1 MSLFLTPATHSSQSD
16 VVGASPPTCE
26 RSTAMNKRIARRA
39 AAVGAGIA
47 LMLAVAA
54 PASAAAIV
62 ERSRGNVTCVA
73 DPGDVPGLPGFGF
86 ANSTVV
92 IAPGGILNVTCT
104 GSLPEG
110 LSVPETFVGD
120 VVCRGDTPEQ
130 DVIGQIIVTKS
141 GQATLRCQF
150 RIDPFAGS

>member
-1 MSLFLTPATHSSQSD
+1 
-16 VVGASPPTCE
+16 
-26 RSTAMNKRIARRA
+26 MNKRISRCA
-39 AAVGAGIA
+39 AALGAGTV
-47 LMLAVAA
+47 LMLAAAA

-62 ERSRGNVTCVA
+62 ERSRGVVDCVA

-92 IAPGGILNVTCT
+92 IAPGGVLNVTCF
-104 GSLPEG
+104 GQLPEG

-120 VVCRGDTPEQ
+120 VVCRGDAPNE
-130 DVIGQIIVTKS
+130 DVIGQIVVTKS

-150 RIDPFAGS
+150 RIDPFAGT

>member
-1 MSLFLTPATHSSQSD
+1 
-16 VVGASPPTCE
+16 
-26 RSTAMNKRIARRA
+26 MNRGYSRKVNCHDKRIARRA
-39 AAVGAGIA
+39 AALGAGVA
-47 LMLAVAA
+47 LMLAAAA

-62 ERSRGNVTCVA
+62 ERSRGTFTCVA

-92 IAPGGILNVTCT
+92 IAPGGVLNVTCT

-110 LSVPETFVGD
+110 LSVPETFVGE
-120 VVCRGDTPEQ
+120 VVCRGDTPEE

-141 GQATLRCQF
+141 GQALLHCQF